1 MDSAGL
7 VDTFRYLHPE
17 KREFSRNDKFR
28 GSSARIDAI
37 LVSSSLANDVTNVQ
51 HIEYKRSDHK
61 FVITSLRRREE
72 NQSQKLSIRSNSPWK
87 LHPHNCFDFHF
98 KLETINWVEMLLQME
113 GFKRRDIHDG
123 YLEGIQKHASGDT
136 LKDDPTNSDT

>member
-1 MDSAGL
+1 MIIAGDFNDYNDGMLDRDPPDVDSIIYNRTWNTYFPVMDSAGL

-72 NQSQKLSIRSNSPWK
+72 NQSQKLSIRSNSPG
-87 LHPHNCFDFHF
+87 NYTR
-98 KLETINWVEMLLQME
+98 TIVS
-113 GFKRRDIHDG
+113 I
-123 YLEGIQKHASGDT
+123 ST
-136 LKDDPTNSDT
+136 SS